1 MPMYHYQAS
10 TPRFAGGLAAIAFS
24 ALTISAF
31 VLVPAS
37 VEDGSA
43 EAAILAAAKPTVTV
57 SEVAVIEA
65 PADYIAI
72 HEQALASAAQCVLPA
87 PTSGRRLARRDE
99 PIVESFAKS
108 SCPHTVQW
116 R

>member
-10 TPRFAGGLAAIAFS
+10 TPRFAVGLAAVALS

-31 VLVPAS
+31 VFVPAR

-57 SEVAVIEA
+57 SEVAVVEA

-72 HEQALASAAQCVLPA
+72 HEQALASAAQCVLLR
-87 PTSGRRLARRDE
+87 PTSGRRLARHDE
-99 PIVESFAKS
+99 PRGESLAKS
-108 SCPHTVQW
+108 SCPPAIHW